1 MPETTVVSPAA
12 VVPADRLTL
21 GSCDAR
27 VDSASAYVFG
37 GTISGVLCQGVAC
50 MAEE

>member
-1 MPETTVVSPAA
+1 MPDLTVVTPAA

-27 VDSASAYVFG
+27 VDSELLPGAFPCPCTA
-37 GTISGVLCQGVAC
+37 CMC

>member
-1 MPETTVVSPAA
+1 MPDVTVVTPAA

-27 VDSASAYVFG
+27 SDG
-37 GTISGVLCQGVAC
+37 QVAQQLLNCSPAVC

>member
-1 MPETTVVSPAA
+1 MPDVKVVSPAA

-27 VDSASAYVFG
+27 INSEPAYK
-37 GTISGVLCQGVAC
+37 SSQGITLIC

>member
-1 MPETTVVSPAA
+1 MPETTVVSPAT

-27 VDSASAYVFG
+27 VDNGLEPNAPGA
-37 GTISGVLCQGVAC
+37 CQCLACLC

>member
-1 MPETTVVSPAA
+1 MPDVTVVSPAA

-27 VDSASAYVFG
+27 VDGEPA
-37 GTISGVLCQGVAC
+37 GVLPCGPCVCGC

>member
-1 MPETTVVSPAA
+1 MPDVTVVSPAA

-27 VDSASAYVFG
+27 VDGEPAQNFLVPLPF
-37 GTISGVLCQGVAC
+37 C

>member
-27 VDSASAYVFG
+27 VDNGLVPNPLGNFGPYVG
-37 GTISGVLCQGVAC
+37 CVC
-50 MAEE
+50 MAED

>member
-1 MPETTVVSPAA
+1 MPDVTVVSPAA

-27 VDSASAYVFG
+27 VDSEQAQPLAVGYCCVGICS
-37 GTISGVLCQGVAC
+37 

>member
-1 MPETTVVSPAA
+1 MPDLTVVTPAA

-27 VDSASAYVFG
+27 VDSEQAQPLTASYCFFPM
-37 GTISGVLCQGVAC
+37 C

>member
-1 MPETTVVSPAA
+1 MPDLTVVTPAA

-27 VDSASAYVFG
+27 VDS
-37 GTISGVLCQGVAC
+37 VLAPTVGPLSIFTYFVMC

>member
-1 MPETTVVSPAA
+1 MPDLNVVSPAA

-27 VDSASAYVFG
+27 VDSGLVPPSLVPGGVGAY
-37 GTISGVLCQGVAC
+37 C

>member
-1 MPETTVVSPAA
+1 MPDVTVVSPAA
-12 VVPADRLTL
+12 VVPVDRLTL

-27 VDSASAYVFG
+27 VDSEPAYK
-37 GTISGVLCQGVAC
+37 TSQGITLIC

>member
-1 MPETTVVSPAA
+1 MPDVTVVAPAA

-27 VDSASAYVFG
+27 VDDGRAPNVTQSSH
-37 GTISGVLCQGVAC
+37 LCKLLDGYC

>member
-1 MPETTVVSPAA
+1 MPDVTVVSPAA

-27 VDSASAYVFG
+27 VDNGLAHNSTQPCG
-37 GTISGVLCQGVAC
+37 GYAVTC
-50 MAEE
+50 MVEE

>member
-1 MPETTVVSPAA
+1 MPDLTVVTPAA

-27 VDSASAYVFG
+27 VDSEQAQPL
-37 GTISGVLCQGVAC
+37 ISIGVCGLVYAC

>member
-27 VDSASAYVFG
+27 VDGGRVATTCCHSLGCAS
-37 GTISGVLCQGVAC
+37 C

>member
-1 MPETTVVSPAA
+1 MPEIAVVTPAA

-27 VDSASAYVFG
+27 LDSGLAP
-37 GTISGVLCQGVAC
+37 TTPQGFATMFFAC

>member
-1 MPETTVVSPAA
+1 MPDVKVVSPAA

-27 VDSASAYVFG
+27 VDGEPAGIVMPFCG
-37 GTISGVLCQGVAC
+37 C

>member
-1 MPETTVVSPAA
+1 MPETTVVTPAA

-27 VDSASAYVFG
+27 AYEG
-37 GTISGVLCQGVAC
+37 GAPLWGLAGVWNVWIC

>member
-1 MPETTVVSPAA
+1 MPDLTVVTPAA

-27 VDSASAYVFG
+27 VDNGLAPNSLLLPGY
-37 GTISGVLCQGVAC
+37 C

>member
-1 MPETTVVSPAA
+1 MPDVKVVSPAA

-21 GSCDAR
+21 GSSDAR
-27 VDSASAYVFG
+27 VDSEPSIPMKCTGYIG
-37 GTISGVLCQGVAC
+37 PC

>member
-1 MPETTVVSPAA
+1 MPDLTVVTPAA

-27 VDSASAYVFG
+27 VDNGLPSNAPGNFMMP
-37 GTISGVLCQGVAC
+37 TFC

>member
-1 MPETTVVSPAA
+1 MPDVTVVSPAA

-27 VDSASAYVFG
+27 VDNGLAPNMPRDFAAG
-37 GTISGVLCQGVAC
+37 LLNC

>member
-1 MPETTVVSPAA
+1 MPDVTVVSPAA

-27 VDSASAYVFG
+27 VDGEPAYK
-37 GTISGVLCQGVAC
+37 SSQGITLIC

>member
-1 MPETTVVSPAA
+1 MADLTVVTPVA
-12 VVPADRLTL
+12 VGPADRLTL

-27 VDSASAYVFG
+27 LESDPANSNSGPWLPPG
-37 GTISGVLCQGVAC
+37 GFP